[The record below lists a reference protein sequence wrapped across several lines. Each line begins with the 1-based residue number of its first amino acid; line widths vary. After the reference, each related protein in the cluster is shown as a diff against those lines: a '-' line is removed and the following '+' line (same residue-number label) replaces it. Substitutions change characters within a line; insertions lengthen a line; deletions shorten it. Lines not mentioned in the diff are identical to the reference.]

1 MVRWGIKK
9 IYESEIKDLFTT
21 EYRGPRLSLDM
32 AWKLEITTE
41 AQLPLMP
48 KHTDFPGITDSP
60 LLKMKNVDA
69 SIEVIF
75 PFSVR
80 FSLIF

>member
-9 IYESEIKDLFTT
+9 IYESEIKIFLPPNT
-21 EYRGPRLSLDM
+21 GIPRLSLDM

>member
-9 IYESEIKDLFTT
+9 IYESEKKIFLPPNT
-21 EYRGPRLSLDM
+21 GIPRLSLDM

-48 KHTDFPGITDSP
+48 KHTDFPGITESL
-60 LLKMKNVDA
+60 LLKMKNADA
-69 SIEVIF
+69 SIEAIF

-80 FSLIF
+80 FSLTF